1 MVNHSQHER
10 PLCHC
15 ACILYHPANL
25 LANDFDP
32 VKFNQSIVGD
42 IHPDEIGHSAGMRMM
57 IGAGFGGIGL
67 MGLILGYMLEQ
78 GEATT
83 ALLYAMAAAYALLLA
98 SLLLVKQKGHM
109 DHLPKPPLVLF
120 PTMFLL
126 CIVGAVF

>member
-1 MVNHSQHER
+1 MNDLYAIVPASSI
-10 PLCHC
+10 
-15 ACILYHPANL
+15 ILL
-25 LANDFDP
+25 ISLRMIFDP

-67 MGLILGYMLEQ
+67 MVLILGYMLEQ

-120 PTMFLL
+120 PTMLLL